1 MSQTIMQRVARA
13 NENVP
18 SITQEELMRIMGD
31 DNVVIVDIRDHPE
44 LANGKI
50 RGALHITRG
59 MLEFRAQPG
68 IPSHH
73 PDLTP
78 DKTVV
83 LYCGSGGRAALA
95 GQALQ
100 DMGYTDVRNL
110 GGFADWVKVGGAVEP
125 V

>member
-1 MSQTIMQRVARA
+1 MTETIMQRVARA
-13 NENVP
+13 SQNVP
-18 SITQEELMRIMGD
+18 PITQDELMRIMGGD
-31 DNVVIVDIRDHPE
+31 DVVIVDLRDHPE
-44 LANGKI
+44 LANGKVK
-50 RGALHITRG
+50 GALHITRG

-78 DKTVV
+78 EKTVV

-95 GQALQ
+95 GQALL

-110 GGFADWVKVGGAVEP
+110 GGFGDWVKVGGPVEP
-125 V
+125 A